1 MRGALDN
8 VRAYVRE
15 GGRHID
21 GGITQRIYHIGRHKT
36 YSFPFDPYLYTSRLF
51 NVIYIV
57 ALLTLCK
64 YTPVYIHCLIEETNM
79 MELSIALLAGIIGA
93 ALLCP
98 ILDFIT
104 NSYRDK

>member
-1 MRGALDN
+1 
-8 VRAYVRE
+8 
-15 GGRHID
+15 
-21 GGITQRIYHIGRHKT
+21 
-36 YSFPFDPYLYTSRLF
+36 
-51 NVIYIV
+51 
-57 ALLTLCK
+57 
-64 YTPVYIHCLIEETNM
+64 M